1 MIAGN
6 AFYFSQIIT
15 QHKWTWP
22 FLILVDVEGLGLDDY
37 YMVFYLFFKLL
48 Y

>member
-1 MIAGN
+1 MIASN
-6 AFYFSQIIT
+6 AFYFSQIT

-22 FLILVDVEGLGLDDY
+22 FLYLVDVEGLGLDDY